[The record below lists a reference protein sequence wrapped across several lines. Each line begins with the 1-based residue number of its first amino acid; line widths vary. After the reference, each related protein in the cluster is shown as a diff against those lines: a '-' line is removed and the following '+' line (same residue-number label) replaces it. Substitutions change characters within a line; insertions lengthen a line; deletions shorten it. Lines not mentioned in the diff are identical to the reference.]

1 MDYKMRTET
10 HFSQPKKVRNTKCL
24 DPLLLIS
31 PPASFQMP
39 PFSILKQG
47 AVWMSRALLAERRHK
62 KSFAASA

>member
-31 PPASFQMP
+31 PPAFFQTLP
-39 PFSILKQG
+39 AISWL
-47 AVWMSRALLAERRHK
+47 AVVLLHVARQ
-62 KSFAASA
+62 